1 MKFCYLNTYLL
12 FLFCGVTISIEIF
25 VLTCKILAL
34 TNIFFHCWAEKFLIF
49 SPFPVRRSSRSVGS
63 NLSSFWAGR
72 VSCWPARCFR
82 CFAKESEGWMA
93 SYHKML
99 VNTCWK
105 TVVSCV
111 FTGNRAGG
119 VHSNL
124 DIANKSIRPFLFTIL
139 NISLYQM

>member
-1 MKFCYLNTYLL
+1 MFEILDSRWSGPNMEIMYE
-12 FLFCGVTISIEIF
+12 IEKT
-25 VLTCKILAL
+25 VKRKSS
-34 TNIFFHCWAEKFLIF
+34 FFTAEKFLIF

-82 CFAKESEGWMA
+82 CFAKESKGWMA

-139 NISLYQM
+139 NNSLYQM